1 MKMCIN
7 NLFKLNV
14 RNNIFALLLLC
25 APIAGFADDAKH
37 QDDFFDHYYLQ
48 AGTYMHYTDSDDY
61 TGSKIFTSI
70 EGVKSNDWLYGLALF
85 DNSFGQFSQ
94 YIYTGT
100 SWNYHGKFEGFH
112 TKLTAGFIHGYRGD
126 YKDKIPLNNLGIG
139 PAIIP
144 GIGYDNGKYGADII
158 MLGGA
163 GLLFTVGTHL

>member
-1 MKMCIN
+1 MFTKNLIN
-7 NLFKLNV
+7 FGFPDRVL
-14 RNNIFALLLLC
+14 ALLLLF
-25 APIAGFADDAKH
+25 APIAGFADETKH
-37 QDDFFDHYYLQ
+37 EDSYFDHYYLQ
-48 AGTYMHYTDSDDY
+48 GGTYMHYTDSDDY
-61 TGSKIFTSI
+61 TGTKIFTSL

-94 YIYTGT
+94 YIYTGK

-126 YKDKIPLNNLGIG
+126 YKDKIPLNHFGIG

-144 GIGYDNGKYGADII
+144 GIGYDNGKFGADVI